1 MSTPAAAKP
10 GPKSANG
17 TQQTSSA
24 IVVTTTTSTA
34 AEAEHIGELLIRQR
48 LAACVQMTPIR
59 TKYMWKGNVA
69 FHEETLLVI
78 KTLHTL
84 YPKVQSLILKTA
96 TYDLPEVIAQPVVG
110 CSKAY
115 FDWIVSQVTD
125 A

>member
-1 MSTPAAAKP
+1 MSKPPVAKP
-10 GPKSANG
+10 TQNG
-17 TQQTSSA
+17 AQAAPTSSA

-69 FHEETLLVI
+69 FHDETLLTI

-96 TYDLPEVIAQPVVG
+96 SYELPEVIAQPVVG